1 MLLTVG
7 REVSVPVDIINV
19 SSPALRTREGRVRR
33 FADAIYE
40 IELSDDAP
48 DLEIGTRVVL
58 SMRDG
63 GRRRVTATVE
73 FHEGRELR
81 VLERSASTPDKRIY
95 PRLAGG
101 IPLRY
106 RVLAHDEDVG
116 GAHPWLLGEDSEDGS
131 ADGWRSPDPFMN
143 FSVTGLR
150 FDDIAACAAGDR
162 LLCELG
168 VPSDGRRWRAL
179 ARVVRL
185 DPIPTNEPTDGGATH
200 HVAVAFEQLPDDAA
214 EALTQYTL
222 RLQRAHL

>member
-33 FADAIYE
+33 FADAVYE
-40 IELSDDAP
+40 IELTDDAP
-48 DLEIGTRVVL
+48 DLEVGTRVVL
-58 SMRDG
+58 NLRDG
-63 GRRRVTATVE
+63 GRRRVTAIVE
-73 FHEGRELR
+73 SHKGRELR

-106 RVLAHDEDVG
+106 RVLSTDEDVG
-116 GAHPWLLGEDSEDGS
+116 AAHPWLLGEDDDAEATG
-131 ADGWRSPDPFMN
+131 AWRSPDPFMN

-150 FDDIAACAAGDR
+150 FDDAQACAAGDR
-162 LLCELG
+162 LLCEFG
-168 VPSDGRRWRAL
+168 VPGDQRRWRAL

-185 DPIPTNEPTDGGATH
+185 DPIPTNEPTDDGATH
-200 HVAVAFEQLPDDAA
+200 HVAVAFEQLPDAAA